1 MSTGLD
7 AELVAPMS
15 GDGGSRRDG
24 VPGRIVDG
32 DQAMS
37 LSRPD
42 VLADPGR
49 YEPLARRI
57 FEIAIAEGRCAE
69 LLLSLFAGAGCT
81 IGATGELRVWWP
93 TAGKE
98 EGEGA

>member
-1 MSTGLD
+1 MFLPERS
-7 AELVAPMS
+7 
-15 GDGGSRRDG
+15 
-24 VPGRIVDG
+24 
-32 DQAMS
+32 
-37 LSRPD
+37 
-42 VLADPGR
+42 R

-98 EGEGA
+98 EGGGA

>member
-7 AELVAPMS
+7 AGLVAPMA
-15 GDGGSRRDG
+15 DGGGRRRDG
-24 VPGRIVDG
+24 GPGRIVAG
-32 DQAMS
+32 GQVMS
-37 LSRPD
+37 LTGPE
-42 VLADPGR
+42 VLA
-49 YEPLARRI
+49 
-57 FEIAIAEGRCAE
+57 AE

-81 IGATGELRVWWP
+81 IGAAGELRVWWP

>member
-1 MSTGLD
+1 
-7 AELVAPMS
+7 MS
-15 GDGGSRRDG
+15 GDGGRRRDG

-32 DQAMS
+32 DQVMA

-42 VLADPGR
+42 VLAERGS

-81 IGATGELRVWWP
+81 IGARGELRVWWP

>member
-1 MSTGLD
+1 M
-7 AELVAPMS
+7 A
-15 GDGGSRRDG
+15 GDRGRRRDG
-24 VPGRIVDG
+24 GPGRIVDG
-32 DQAMS
+32 GQVMS
-37 LSRPD
+37 LTGPD
-42 VLADPGR
+42 VLADLSR

>member
-1 MSTGLD
+1 
-7 AELVAPMS
+7 VALMS
-15 GDGGSRRDG
+15 GDGGRRGDG

-32 DQAMS
+32 DQVMS
-37 LSRPD
+37 LSPD

-49 YEPLARRI
+49 YESLVRRI

-81 IGATGELRVWWP
+81 IGAIGELRVWWP

>member
-1 MSTGLD
+1 
-7 AELVAPMS
+7 
-15 GDGGSRRDG
+15 
-24 VPGRIVDG
+24 
-32 DQAMS
+32 MS
-37 LSRPD
+37 LTGPD
-42 VLADPGR
+42 VLADLSR

>member
-7 AELVAPMS
+7 AELVAPMA
-15 GDGGSRRDG
+15 DGGGRRRDG
-24 VPGRIVDG
+24 GPGRIVDG
-32 DQAMS
+32 GQVMS
-37 LSRPD
+37 LTGPD
-42 VLADPGR
+42 VLADLSR
-49 YEPLARRI
+49 YEPVARRI